1 MHAGGAARLGAP
13 ALRKTAM
20 HSKVL
25 GVGISLLF
33 GFAAAPARALIIA
46 PPVGGTDYASLR
58 SEVIAR
64 IPDYAPGWTDHSE
77 SDPGVT
83 LLDLFAFTAEDL
95 AYRVSLDVPHD
106 LLWTGFDSQDD
117 GTQGQVAYLLLDAA
131 YLLRYG
137 NDVREQD
144 WLARE
149 GVDYA
154 WTYAEL
160 REAAVRSVP
169 EPATLVLL
177 ATGLVLLALGRRV
190 RA

>member
-1 MHAGGAARLGAP
+1 
-13 ALRKTAM
+13 M

-25 GVGISLLF
+25 GVGLSLLL
-33 GFAAAPARALIIA
+33 GFAAVPARALIIA
-46 PPVGGTDYASLR
+46 PPVSGTDYASLR

-64 IPDYAPGWTDHSE
+64 IPDYAPGWTDHSA

-106 LLWTGFDSQDD
+106 LLWAGFDSQDD

-131 YLLRYG
+131 YLSRYG

-149 GVDYA
+149 GVDYT

-169 EPATLVLL
+169 EPATLALL
-177 ATGLVLLALGRRV
+177 ATGLVFLALGRRA